1 MQRLSDWK
9 PEDASP
15 APGSL
20 ELVQAFLNTSFGRGW
35 HEELRTPEQL
45 HTWLVSHQLLLQ
57 NEPVTEGDLRR
68 TRSMRDALRH
78 LLYVQSAGMTAP
90 NALRD
95 LNRGWK
101 DAPRPLPLNND
112 GRRAIAP
119 DLAGVD

>member
-57 NEPVTEGDLRR
+57 NESVTEGDLRR
-68 TRSMRDALRH
+68 TRSMRDALR
-78 LLYVQSAGMTAP
+78 LLLSVQSGGMTGQ
-90 NALRD
+90 NALRE
-95 LNRGWK
+95 LYRVSK
-101 DAPRPLPLNND
+101 EAPLTTDFSIDERD
-112 GRRAIAP
+112 HYE
-119 DLAGVD
+119 